1 MQELICIRCPM
12 GCKLQAELI
21 DDTLFVTGNTCRR
34 GEEYAREELT
44 CPRRIVTCS
53 GKVQGASEPLSVK
66 TESGVPKDMVFEC
79 VAAIKSLR
87 LHAPI
92 AIGTV
97 VAEDIC
103 GTGVCVKAT
112 KSV

>member
-1 MQELICIRCPM
+1 MYPLPM
-12 GCKLQAELI
+12 GCKLQAELT

-34 GEEYAREELT
+34 GEEYARGRTT

-53 GKVQGASEPLSVK
+53 VKVQGSQRTSVCK